1 MFSQNKHTSVDL
13 PRGYNSADSNLAS
26 GTINGG
32 RSGRNYIIQGQTHC
46 NRAEHPKPNSL
57 DCWLRDNYA
66 QNRNT
71 NQAENEVIKDL
82 VNTGDFEEGNFICPI
97 SRIKCKG
104 IKIV

>member
-1 MFSQNKHTSVDL
+1 MPIINLRYGNKSFNSDDL
-13 PRGYNSADSNLAS
+13 KKHIQRMGK
-26 GTINGG
+26 
-32 RSGRNYIIQGQTHC
+32 NYIIQGQTHC

-66 QNRNT
+66 QNQNT
-71 NQAENEVIKDL
+71 NQAENKVIKDL